1 MLPLRADGECRDG
14 AGQVRKA
21 SVPGCLFS
29 WWWMH
34 IRRFNYLRLIIAG
47 ISGIIFYL
55 LWYYFMLSTDIRI
68 SFLYVPAAVRGFAYA
83 VLSATFM
90 VCLEEIMSFRHFF
103 QALSV
108 FNMLHMV
115 VGGVV
120 GAAIYSRG
128 LSVLMSDNI
137 SRYGSAVDM
146 VALSAESPGPG
157 FIEEFMRG
165 MMEISIKQIY
175 GWAAYAAVLLFLL
188 FLLYDMP
195 VRRRLKLMPLWR
207 AVRNEAAGYLR
218 RISFRQ

>member
-1 MLPLRADGECRDG
+1 MLPLRASGECRDG

-21 SVPGCLFS
+21 SVAGCLFS

-146 VALSAESPGPG
+146 VALPAESPGPG
-157 FIEEFMRG
+157 FMEEFMRG
-165 MMEISIKQIY
+165 MMEISIK
-175 GWAAYAAVLLFLL
+175 
-188 FLLYDMP
+188 
-195 VRRRLKLMPLWR
+195 
-207 AVRNEAAGYLR
+207 
-218 RISFRQ
+218 